1 MFSDLKRQHARFGMA
16 PYFLRNLD
24 LYLTVNL
31 IIPSSYEDYVVRN
44 PFSYYT
50 STTGSEVYGVTD
62 SRSNAAGFPDH
73 KRRE

>member
-1 MFSDLKRQHARFGMA
+1 MRCGMA
-16 PYFLRNLD
+16 PHFLRNLD
-24 LYLTVNL
+24 LYLAVN
-31 IIPSSYEDYVVRN
+31 IVIPSSYEDFAVRN

-62 SRSNAAGFPDH
+62 SRSNAAGSPDH